1 MRRLVFIVEGDTE
14 IILVEKLIMPYIL
27 NLGINI
33 PMHVQTIVTN
43 RKQHKKGGV
52 SSYGKFRNEIE
63 RTLSQGNVIVTTF
76 IDFFKIPTDFPNF
89 TLDSKKI
96 AEIENGILNDFES
109 CPFLIPYIQSHE
121 VEALMFSE
129 RTGFEFVI
137 DDDQKLKEI
146 DKIISDYPNPEEINN
161 SPETAP
167 SKRLSK
173 IFNYDKVSDGELIFD
188 TIKIESI
195 LEKCPRFNS
204 WIETLLL
211 KTKEL
216 STF

>member
-1 MRRLVFIVEGDTE
+1 MKRLVFIVEGDTE

-33 PMHVQTIVTN
+33 PMNVQTIVTN

-52 SSYGKFRNEIE
+52 SSYGKFRNE

-76 IDFFKIPTDFPNF
+76 IDFFKLPTDFPNF
-89 TLDSKKI
+89 TLDSKYI
-96 AEIENGILNDFES
+96 CEIENGILNDFES
-109 CPFLIPYIQSHE
+109 NQFLIPYIQSHE

-129 RTGFEFVI
+129 RTGFELVI

-146 DKIISDYPNPEEINN
+146 DEIMTQYPNPEEINN
-161 SPETAP
+161 SPENAP

-188 TIKIESI
+188 SIKIESI
-195 LEKCPRFNS
+195 LEKCPRFKS
-204 WIETLLL
+204 WIENLLL
-211 KTKEL
+211 KINEL
-216 STF
+216 SQS